1 MQSPTHQTVRLSK
14 GRHSSP
20 EHGACVMEL
29 ASMLAGESFT
39 DHPRSVSGAIATFLR
54 SYNDI
59 VDDDRRQDLY
69 HYASAVVGTAGDET
83 VEQARAAR
91 MIQWADSIEGS
102 RWSPFLRITRRR
114 VHATRH
120 RSAEEAAR
128 YAIRV
133 IPRISDRSHARVLGL
148 LDDLIAIGTAGA
160 TPAADAPA
168 PGASPTA
175 GDASAAGAAHPA
187 PAHPTTRG

>member
-20 EHGACVMEL
+20 DHGACVMEL

-39 DHPRSVSGAIATFLR
+39 DHPRSVSPVIATFLR

-69 HYASAVVGTAGDET
+69 RYAADVVGTAGDERA
-83 VEQARAAR
+83 EQARADR
-91 MIQWADSIEGS
+91 LIDWADTMEAARS
-102 RWSPFLRITRRR
+102 RWSPFVRLRRR
-114 VHATRH
+114 SAHATR
-120 RSAEEAAR
+120 RKGATEAAR

-133 IPRISDRSHARVLGL
+133 MPRISDRSHASVLTL
-148 LDDLIAIGTAGA
+148 LDDLIAAGSPEVP
-160 TPAADAPA
+160 TRA
-168 PGASPTA
+168 PGGS
-175 GDASAAGAAHPA
+175 SAPL
-187 PAHPTTRG
+187 TTCC